1 MNVKELKLI
10 AVGWLLMVFAANVP
24 AQQAKTGSTETLEA
38 LRATVSK
45 LRAID
50 RDLNTPADIRAINR
64 EFLIEKESQ
73 LRPLLQAKREEWRNY
88 LSGNVGSLSTEQILR
103 VQMIIRNLDTE
114 LRQLG
119 AEAQPVTARA
129 APAPRPVA
137 SPEPTA
143 TPEADST
150 PADRPDE
157 QEDAPGAA
165 DAQPSPA
172 PSTQLSPTP
181 SPQPSQTP
189 KPTNLDIELEDSA
202 RAIRAQRAID
212 ANSALAGF
220 DFRRDIDLVALKLIE
235 QKIES
240 KGVPEAVADAENART
255 DKQIGGNE
263 AQNGTTSL
271 VSKGGVPAILGFAV
285 ENGALTRTDSGTTIT
300 FRLNPVGLV
309 DALAQRGFITSY
321 QTDDSFERFLRNF
334 ALGFSFDASRG
345 NTGGVFTGSSQQ
357 LSGFSVRYNI
367 VNRRDPR
374 HHRYTQA
381 FIDLARTRGVPIAR
395 NYAQLIRQLFIGPT
409 SVPAVEAWD
418 RETDGV
424 LRQAPVGEERRVLQ
438 EQLNKF
444 PIGELPPTIDVTIE
458 SLAKNLAGFREARE
472 QLLRRVAS
480 ALIMTL
486 EYNNERRVGLP
497 DLSNLRFIAE
507 KGPFDAIVGVLAF
520 IFLIVSREPG
530 ILEALPK
537 IPEGFL
543 YLMGV
548 SSFGY
553 LGGKLARKPGPV
565 ITQIVASVSS
575 LSLEIHGK
583 TLSPDATFRIDD
595 VDVLPNQLDR
605 SIHPNGRPKVEVPDE
620 QTEYAKVLRLVIK
633 EFSSEWLEG
642 EHKLVLS
649 NPDGQRA
656 EWPFEVTTSQSPSTP
671 GQQSPTITSI
681 DPKFGSPD
689 GGEPVTISGTNF
701 LDGATVTFGR
711 VPAQSVKV
719 VSAASI
725 TVVTPTDQ
733 KEGTVDVVVKNA
745 DGASAT
751 APGGFTYTKDVG

>member
-50 RDLNTPADIRAINR
+50 RDPNTPADIRAINR

-103 VQMIIRNLDTE
+103 VQMIIRDLDTE

-172 PSTQLSPTP
+172 PRTQLSPTP

-285 ENGALTRTDSGTTIT
+285 ENGALTRTDSGTTIA

-381 FIDLARTRGVPIAR
+381 FIDLAGTRGVPIAR

-418 RETDGV
+418 RETDEV

-444 PIGELPPTIDVTIE
+444 PIGELPPTVDVTVE

-497 DLSNLRFIAE
+497 DLSNIRFIAE
-507 KGPFDAIVGVLAF
+507 KGPFDGAVDLTANASLTFFNSRPAGTDTKRLRDFRFAGQLDVPFGDVARIGKFLLSFAGRYERLMEDEMLTNGGMLAAKGDIAVGQLKLTIPIRGTAF
-520 IFLIVSREPG
+520 
-530 ILEALPK
+530 K
-537 IPEGFL
+537 IPL
-543 YLMGV
+543 
-548 SSFGY
+548 SISF
-553 LGGKLARKPGPV
+553 ANR
-565 ITQIVASVSS
+565 
-575 LSLEIHGK
+575 
-583 TLSPDATFRIDD
+583 
-595 VDVLPNQLDR
+595 
-605 SIHPNGRPKVEVPDE
+605 
-620 QTEYAKVLRLVIK
+620 TELIK
-633 EFSSEWLEG
+633 EREVRGNFGFTFDLDSLFA
-642 EHKLVLS
+642 KF
-649 NPDGQRA
+649 NP
-656 EWPFEVTTSQSPSTP
+656 
-671 GQQSPTITSI
+671 
-681 DPKFGSPD
+681 
-689 GGEPVTISGTNF
+689 
-701 LDGATVTFGR
+701 FGR
-711 VPAQSVKV
+711 
-719 VSAASI
+719 
-725 TVVTPTDQ
+725 
-733 KEGTVDVVVKNA
+733 
-745 DGASAT
+745 
-751 APGGFTYTKDVG
+751 